1 MSERIGMICKLA
13 PQELKGIYTFD
24 KIDSDDIDGLSVS
37 MLDAF
42 KDTVDFNG
50 ETIEE
55 LNKEICS
62 IVESTFGRFIPDASF
77 QIKQNG
83 EIAAVVL
90 ISLFKGKPFV
100 SELFTVKK
108 YLKQGMA
115 SNLLKKSINVLM
127 NLGYDDLILYVHPE
141 NVDAANLYKKIGF
154 VEL

>member
-55 LNKEICS
+55 LHKEICS

-127 NLGYDDLILYVHPE
+127 NLGYDDLILYVHSE
-141 NVDAANLYKKIGF
+141 NVDAVNLYKKIGF

>member
-1 MSERIGMICKLA
+1 MCERIGMICKLA

-24 KIDSDDIDGLSVS
+24 KIDSDDIDGVSVS

-55 LNKEICS
+55 LHKEICS
-62 IVESTFGRFIPDASF
+62 IVESTFGTFISDASF

-83 EIAAVVL
+83 EIAAVIL

-115 SNLLKKSINVLM
+115 SNLLKKKYKCINEFR
-127 NLGYDDLILYVHPE
+127 IR
-141 NVDAANLYKKIGF
+141 
-154 VEL
+154 

>member
-62 IVESTFGRFIPDASF
+62 IVESTFGTFISDASF

-83 EIAAVVL
+83 EIAAVIL

-115 SNLLKKSINVLM
+115 SNLLKNSINVLG
-127 NLGYDDLILYVHPE
+127 NLGYDDLILYVHPK
-141 NVDAANLYKKIGF
+141 NAAAVNLYKKIGF
-154 VEL
+154 IEL